1 MLVSQG
7 LAAVRYDRVQN
18 SKQFLRTWPSGPC
31 VTMDRC
37 SAGMWRPIPVD
48 RASTL
53 KLWSSRGPVSAF
65 LRIVQINIE
74 DYSPV
79 ATNHMSD

>member
-1 MLVSQG
+1 
-7 LAAVRYDRVQN
+7 
-18 SKQFLRTWPSGPC
+18 

-37 SAGMWRPIPVD
+37 SAGMWRQNPVD
-48 RASTL
+48 LAPTL
-53 KLWSSRGPVSAF
+53 KLWSSGGPVSAF